1 MPSNHMKDRKR
12 YRYRYADMQ
21 DAGYKKKKQ
30 TKSELMKA
38 LNDIYKREQNPQ
50 TATGPNYSFLDKWN
64 EDWLEP
70 KDNAS
75 E

>member
-1 MPSNHMKDRKR
+1 MMPSNHMKKR
-12 YRYRYADMQ
+12 YNYRYADMK

-30 TKSELMKA
+30 TRSELMKA
-38 LNDIYKREQNPQ
+38 LKDIYNREQDPQ
-50 TATGPNYSFLDKWN
+50 TATGPSYSFLDKWN